1 MSIYSAEKPQT
12 FPRQRSKASPSLPTM
27 YAALPPAE
35 ADHNRM
41 LGRLT
46 LQLLDGHPED
56 VIAVTDRLIGA
67 MREAEH
73 SLEARDLRI
82 LRSLAELELC
92 AGDAGDRAPAAATAL
107 HFAQRIFPKLARQL
121 SMGSISP
128 VAPGHRA
135 RPSTAPALTPREIEI
150 VDLTARGFSNLEIAR
165 LLWISEQTVKKHQSN
180 LFRKLEVRNRT
191 EAVTKARHLGL
202 LP

>member
-1 MSIYSAEKPQT
+1 
-12 FPRQRSKASPSLPTM
+12 M
-27 YAALPPAE
+27 YAAFPAD

-56 VIAVTDRLIGA
+56 VLAVTDRLIGA
-67 MREAEH
+67 IREAEH
-73 SLEARDLRI
+73 PSEARDLRI
-82 LRSLAELELC
+82 LRSLAELDLG

-128 VAPGHRA
+128 VA
-135 RPSTAPALTPREIEI
+135 ALTPREIEI
-150 VDLTARGFSNLEIAR
+150 VALTARGFSNQEIAR
-165 LLWISEQTVKKHQSN
+165 QLWISEQTVKKHQSN
-180 LFRKLEVRNRT
+180 LFRKLDVRNRT
-191 EAVTKARHLGL
+191 EAVTKARHFGL